1 MTGGRTQ
8 AGMSLLEVMVAVAV
22 LALLYTALAELS
34 FQGLRMEGDAGRRF
48 EASLLADAKLTE
60 IENTFRSGTAPRLG
74 RDEFEQEP
82 FTIETQIAP
91 FDSSFLKGAL
101 AQQARQDPRDAPPPR
116 ALLATG
122 TGRAQPYLYD
132 VHVGVRWEEAGA
144 IREVVR
150 TTIGFDAARAR
161 ELLPEAAS
169 SDSETGAPGTEE
181 IQDAIDDILDAAGA
195 PS

>member
-1 MTGGRTQ
+1 
-8 AGMSLLEVMVAVAV
+8 MSLLEVMVAVAV

-48 EASLLADAKLTE
+48 GASLLADATLTE
-60 IENTFRSGTAPRLG
+60 IENTFRSGSAPSLG
-74 RDEFEQEP
+74 SDEFEQEP
-82 FTIETQIAP
+82 FTVETQIAP
-91 FDSSFLKGAL
+91 FDSSFLKQAL
-101 AQQARQDPRDAPPPR
+101 AERARQDPRDAPPPR

-132 VHVGVRWEEAGA
+132 VHVAVRWEEAGA

-150 TTIGFDAARAR
+150 TTIGCDAARAR

-169 SDSETGAPGTEE
+169 SGDETGEPGVEE
-181 IQDAIDDILDAAGA
+181 IQNAIDEVLDAAGP